1 MDPIQCKTTS
11 CRAGLDDRV
20 NRIFFFF
27 FFSFLVRLKNVVRVL
42 VRDNDEG

>member
-27 FFSFLVRLKNVVRVL
+27 LFLSRSFEKRCTCIG
-42 VRDNDEG
+42 EG